1 MSGGRSLTGLVLDE
15 RYEIGE
21 PVAVGGSAAVHRAR
35 DRRLG
40 RDVAVKVLL
49 DHAMVDPDGAR
60 FAEEARTLALLS
72 HPNIVTLL
80 DVGTLADPAVGE
92 RPCLVVELVDGDPLS
107 ALVREGRAPQPR
119 RLLQELAEAL
129 AYAHAR
135 GVVHR
140 DVKPSNVLVTADGR
154 PRLVDF
160 GIARLLDQA
169 TSHTRTGQ
177 LVGSPAYLAPEQLD
191 GSPATPAV
199 DVHALG
205 LVMIEVLTGRSQASG
220 TLAEVLAARAR
231 DVEVPTGLAPGWRRL
246 LAEMTARDP
255 QQRPDAAQVASRAIG
270 LEELPWAGEPTEMMT
285 APLDPPTRLL
295 DAAAPE
301 APASTRP
308 ASTRPGRAS
317 AIPRPVL
324 IVLGLLLALVLV
336 AGLVRLTG
344 GDSSQPEP
352 IPLPSGVPDRYRD
365 PLQQLHDAIGGTR

>member
-1 MSGGRSLTGLVLDE
+1 MSGTSSLIGLVLED

-49 DHAMVDPDGAR
+49 DHAVLDPEGAR

-72 HPNIVTLL
+72 HPHILTLL

-92 RPCLVVELVDGDPLS
+92 RPCLVVELVDGEPLS
-107 ALVREGRAPQPR
+107 TLARERRAPHPR
-119 RLLQELAEAL
+119 RLLQDLAEAL

-140 DVKPSNVLVTADGR
+140 DVKPSNVVVTPDGR
-154 PRLVDF
+154 PRLLDF
-160 GIARLLDQA
+160 GIARLLDH
-169 TSHTRTGQ
+169 TTTHTRTGQ

-220 TLAEVLAARAR
+220 TLAEVLAARSR
-231 DVEVPTGLAPGWRRL
+231 DVEVPAGLAPGWRRL
-246 LAEMTARDP
+246 LTEMTSRLP
-255 QQRPDAAQVASRAIG
+255 QDRPDAAAVAARAAS
-270 LEELPWAGEPTEMMT
+270 LEDDPWPGEDTALMT
-285 APLDPPTRLL
+285 APIDAPTRLL
-295 DAAAPE
+295 ATPS
-301 APASTRP
+301 PASRP
-308 ASTRPGRAS
+308 ASLPDRARRV
-317 AIPRPVL
+317 PRPVL
-324 IVLGLLLALVLV
+324 VVVALLVVLVLIAGVVRV
-336 AGLVRLTG
+336 ADG
-344 GDSSQPEP
+344 GGSDRPDP
-352 IPLPSGVPDRYRD
+352 TPLPSGVPDRYRD

>member
-1 MSGGRSLTGLVLDE
+1 MSGTSSLIGLVLED

-21 PVAVGGSAAVHRAR
+21 PVAVGGSAAIHRAR

-49 DHAMVDPDGAR
+49 DHAVLDPEGAR

-72 HPNIVTLL
+72 HPHILTLL
-80 DVGTLADPAVGE
+80 DVGTLTDPAVGE
-92 RPCLVVELVDGDPLS
+92 RPCLVVELVDGEPLS
-107 ALVREGRAPQPR
+107 KLARERRAPHPR
-119 RLLQELAEAL
+119 RLLQELGEAL

-140 DVKPSNVLVTADGR
+140 DVKPSNVVVTPDGR
-154 PRLVDF
+154 PRLLDF
-160 GIARLLDQA
+160 GIARLLDH
-169 TSHTRTGQ
+169 TTTHTRTGQ

-220 TLAEVLAARAR
+220 TLAEVLAARSR
-231 DVEVPTGLAPGWRRL
+231 DVEVPAGLAPGWRRL

-255 QQRPDAAQVASRAIG
+255 QDRPDAAAVAARATS
-270 LEELPWAGEPTEMMT
+270 LEGDPCPGEDTALMT
-285 APLDPPTRLL
+285 APIDAPTRLL
-295 DAAAPE
+295 ATQPSAP
-301 APASTRP
+301 RLD
-308 ASTRPGRAS
+308 RARRV
-317 AIPRPVL
+317 PRPVL
-324 IVLGLLLALVLV
+324 VVVALLVALVLL
-336 AGLVRLTG
+336 AGVVRLADG
-344 GDSSQPEP
+344 GGSDRPDP
-352 IPLPSGVPDRYRD
+352 TPLPSGVPDRYRD